1 MARRRG
7 RAVLAALATVA
18 VLAVAGCGRDDF
30 ENDPRPA
37 VPAEI
42 TVKISDQDVV
52 VSPAE
57 FGAGLVN
64 FTIANLTNDTAIL
77 TVEGPVVAE
86 TGEIPPNGNAILKA
100 EMESG
105 SYDVSVEGPDDVI
118 PFLLEVGPDRP
129 SGQDDLLLP

>member
-1 MARRRG
+1 M
-7 RAVLAALATVA
+7 VL
-18 VLAVAGCGRDDF
+18 AGCGRDDF

-42 TVKISDQDVV
+42 TVKISDRDVV

-64 FTIANLTNDTAIL
+64 FTVANLTDVPAIL
-77 TVEGPVVAE
+77 NVEGPTVAQ
-86 TGEIPPNGNAILKA
+86 TGVIPPSGNTVIKT
-100 EMESG
+100 EMEPG
-105 SYDVSVEGPDDVI
+105 SYDVSVEGPEGVV

>member
-64 FTIANLTNDTAIL
+64 FTIANLTDDTAIL
-77 TVEGPVVAE
+77 TVEGPVLAE
-86 TGEIPPNGNAILKA
+86 TGEIPPNGNTILKA

>member
-1 MARRRG
+1 VATI
-7 RAVLAALATVA
+7 AL
-18 VLAVAGCGRDDF
+18 AGCGRDDF

-42 TVKISDQDVV
+42 TVKISTADVV

-64 FTIANLTNDTAIL
+64 FTIANLTDESAIL
-77 TVEGPVVAE
+77 TVEGPTLAE
-86 TGEIPPNGNAILKA
+86 SDEIPPRGNTLLKA
-100 EMESG
+100 EMETG
-105 SYDVSVEGPDDVI
+105 SYEISVDGPSGVI
-118 PFLLEVGPDRP
+118 PFRLEVGPDRP

>member
-1 MARRRG
+1 
-7 RAVLAALATVA
+7 VALV
-18 VLAVAGCGRDDF
+18 AVAGCGRDDF

-42 TVKISDQDVV
+42 TIKISDQDVV

-64 FTIANLTNDTAIL
+64 FTIANLTNEAAIL

-86 TGEIPPNGNAILKA
+86 TGEIPPLGNTQMKA
-100 EMESG
+100 EMETG
-105 SYDVSVEGPDDVI
+105 SYDVSVEGPTGVL
-118 PFLLEVGPDRP
+118 PFQLEVGPDRP
-129 SGQDDLLLP
+129 SGQDELLLP

>member
-7 RAVLAALATVA
+7 RAVLAALVA
-18 VLAVAGCGRDDF
+18 VAAIAVAGCGRDDF

-42 TVKISDQDVV
+42 TVKISTTDIV

-64 FTIANLTNDTAIL
+64 FTIANLTDEAAII
-77 TVEGPVVAE
+77 TVDGPTVAE
-86 TGEIPPNGNAILKA
+86 SNEIPARGNGALKA
-100 EMESG
+100 EMETG
-105 SYDVSVEGPDDVI
+105 SYEVSAEGPSGVL
-118 PFLLEVGPDRP
+118 PFPLEVGPDRP

>member
-7 RAVLAALATVA
+7 RAILAALAAVVA
-18 VLAVAGCGRDDF
+18 IAVAGCGRDDF

-42 TVKISDQDVV
+42 TVKISNKDIV

-64 FTIANLTNDTAIL
+64 FTIANLTDETAIV
-77 TVEGPVVAE
+77 TVEGPTLAE
-86 TGEIPPNGNAILKA
+86 SGEIPPNGNTLLKA
-100 EMESG
+100 EMETG
-105 SYDVSVEGPDDVI
+105 SYDVTVEGPSGVI
-118 PFLLEVGPDRP
+118 PFQLDVGPDRP
-129 SGQDDLLLP
+129 SGQDELLLP

>member
-7 RAVLAALATVA
+7 RALLAALVA
-18 VLAVAGCGRDDF
+18 VAALVVGGCGRDDF

-52 VSPAE
+52 VSPAR

-64 FTIANLTNDTAIL
+64 FTVANLADETAIL
-77 TVEGPVVAE
+77 SIDGPTEAQTE
-86 TGEIPPNGNAILKA
+86 EIPARGNTVMKTD
-100 EMESG
+100 MEPG
-105 SYDVSVEGPDDVI
+105 TYNVRVDGPEGVL